1 MVSSPDKTD
10 RSSPWPG
17 VVALLGLASLALVAY
32 VFHSTRSLPGDVIDS
47 GRSLIEAFKS
57 GTVTTRFISYA
68 AEMSGSNY
76 LQFANLKQVEV
87 FERTDSATVL
97 WGQFALPDVVVRAEA
112 PVEYTYYLDLDDRWE
127 ILIENETVLVHA
139 PEIRYNAPA
148 IDVSNLRY
156 DVADRSVL
164 RDEEEALENLKR
176 GLSDLAKMRA
186 KENITL
192 VRELG
197 RKKTQEFIRNW
208 LLASYADAKSYRI
221 EVVFADETNLS
232 PASDRGATHKPRP
245 SPRRRRDLLPK

>member
-1 MVSSPDKTD
+1 MRGMVSSPDNTD
-10 RSSPWPG
+10 RKSPWPG
-17 VVALLGLASLALVAY
+17 VVTLLGLASLVLVAY
-32 VFHSTRSLPGDVIDS
+32 VFHSTRSLPGDVIES

-112 PVEYTYYLDLDDRWE
+112 PVEYTYYLNLDDRWE
-127 ILIENETVLVHA
+127 LLIEDQTVLVHA
-139 PEIRYNAPA
+139 PEIRYNQPA

-176 GLSDLAKMRA
+176 GLSNLSKMRA
-186 KENITL
+186 QENIAL

-197 RKKTQEFIRNW
+197 RKKTKDFIRNW
-208 LLASYADAKSYRI
+208 LLASYDDAKSYRI
-221 EVVFADETNLS
+221 EVVFADEDSNLFPS
-232 PASDRGATHKPRP
+232 SEVPA
-245 SPRRRRDLLPK
+245 LP